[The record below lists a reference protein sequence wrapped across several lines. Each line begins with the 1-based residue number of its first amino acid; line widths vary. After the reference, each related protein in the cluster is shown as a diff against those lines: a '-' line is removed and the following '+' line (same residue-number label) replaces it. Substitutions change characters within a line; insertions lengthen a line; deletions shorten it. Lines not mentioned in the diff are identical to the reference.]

1 MNIIPAI
8 DVLNGKCVRL
18 AQGDYAASTVY
29 SADPLEVAKQF
40 EAAGIT
46 MLHLVDLDGARSQR
60 IVNYAVLE
68 RIASA
73 TSLEIDFGGGLKSD
87 DDVRIAFESGAAK
100 ITGGSVA
107 ALNRDVF
114 LGWMETYGAER
125 ILLGAD
131 ARNRRVATNGW
142 MNDTGLDVVEFITG
156 YASLGIQSCIV
167 TDIALDGMLAGPSF
181 ALYEELLATASVKL
195 IASGGV
201 ASVDDLVRLRDL
213 GCDGAIVGKAL
224 YENRIQLAEITALC

>member
-60 IVNYAVLE
+60 IVNHAVLE

>member
-8 DVLNGKCVRL
+8 DLIDGKCVRL
-18 AQGDYAASTVY
+18 QQGNYAASTVY
-29 SADPLEVAKQF
+29 STDPLEVAKQF

-46 MLHLVDLDGARSQR
+46 MLHLVDLDGARSR
-60 IVNYAVLE
+60 HIVNHAVLE
-68 RIASA
+68 RIAA
-73 TSLEIDFGGGLKSD
+73 NTALEIDFGGGLKSD

-107 ALNRDVF
+107 ALNREVF
-114 LGWMETYGAER
+114 LGWMETYGTER

-142 MNDTGLDVVEFITG
+142 VNDTGLDVVEFISG
-156 YASLGIQSCIV
+156 YASLGVQSCIV

>member
-8 DVLNGKCVRL
+8 DLIDGKCVRL
-18 AQGDYAASTVY
+18 QQGNYAARTVY

-46 MLHLVDLDGARSQR
+46 MLHLVDLDGARSR
-60 IVNYAVLE
+60 HIVNHAVLE
-68 RIASA
+68 RIAA
-73 TSLEIDFGGGLKSD
+73 NTALEIDFGGGLKSD

-107 ALNRDVF
+107 ALNREVF
-114 LGWMETYGAER
+114 LGWMETYGTER

-142 MNDTGLDVVEFITG
+142 VNDTGLDVVEFISG
-156 YASLGIQSCIV
+156 YASLGVQSCIV

-224 YENRIQLAEITALC
+224 YENRIQLAQITALC